1 MDEYDYTSLRVAVVI
16 GDCFAIN
23 TTIKQGMD
31 INFDFGVLLR
41 DAVRNNYLDVVQCLK
56 EHKADFDIDDG
67 MPVKE
72 ATKYGRSEILFYL
85 LDNGAAFR
93 TEIVDLAIKHG
104 KTDILKELK
113 ARGYNLQPTSTEPIH
128 NALLMKYT
136 ETVLFLMRH
145 VAITDE
151 TLFNSVMTLMSN
163 TKPTETRH

>member
-1 MDEYDYTSLRVAVVI
+1 MDDEIYTYMRVAVVI
-16 GDCFAIN
+16 GDCQAIKSA
-23 TTIKQGMD
+23 IKQGAD
-31 INFDFGVLLR
+31 VNFDDGVLLS
-41 DAVRNNYLDVVQCLK
+41 DAVRNNYLDVVRCLK
-56 EHKADFDIDDG
+56 HLNADFDIDDG
-67 MPVKE
+67 MAVKE
-72 ATKYGRSEILFYL
+72 ATRHGHTETLLYL
-85 LDNGAAFR
+85 LDNGATFR

>member
-1 MDEYDYTSLRVAVVI
+1 MNGYDYLYLRHAVVL
-16 GDCFAIN
+16 GDCFAIK
-23 TTIKQGMD
+23 TTFKQGMD
-31 INFDFGVLLR
+31 INFDDGILLK
-41 DAVRNNYLDVVQCLK
+41 DAVRNNYLDVVRCLK
-56 EHKADFDIDDG
+56 PLKADFDIDDG
-67 MPVKE
+67 MAVKE
-72 ATKYGRSEILFYL
+72 ATRHGRTEILFYL

-128 NALLMKYT
+128 SALLMDYT

-151 TLFNSVMTLMSN
+151 TIFNTVMGMMSN
-163 TKPTETRH
+163 TKTTETRH

>member
-1 MDEYDYTSLRVAVVI
+1 MDEYDYTCLRVAVI
-16 GDCFAIN
+16 TGDCFAIKSA
-23 TTIKQGMD
+23 IKPGMD
-31 INFDFGVLLR
+31 INYNFGVLLR

-56 EHKADFDIDDG
+56 ELKADFGIADG
-67 MPVKE
+67 MAVRE
-72 ATKYGRSEILFYL
+72 ATKNGRSEILFYL

-128 NALLMKYT
+128 SAILMDYT

-151 TLFNSVMTLMSN
+151 TIFNTVMGMMSN
-163 TKPTETRH
+163 TKTTETRH